1 MGENQK
7 RILQMLADGKIKV
20 DEASRLLSLLSEDSG
35 TRTDAGDVVK
45 EAKSNPRY
53 LYVRVEPKKGSH
65 LDAEH
70 GRVNIRI
77 PVGLIRAG
85 MKFKALIPPQ
95 AADNVNRALNEK
107 GIDFDIRNIKDEY
120 IEQLIGALS
129 DTEVN
134 VDTPEAEVRVYA
146 E

>member
-7 RILQMLADGKIKV
+7 RILQMLAEGKINV
-20 DEASRLLSLLSEDSG
+20 EEASRLLSLVGEERG
-35 TRTDAGDVVK
+35 KQAGAGDTGY

-53 LYVRVEPKKGSH
+53 LYVRVEPKEGSH

-70 GRVNIRI
+70 GRVNVRI

-107 GIDFDIRNIKDEY
+107 GINFDIRNVKDEY

-129 DTEVN
+129 DTEIN
-134 VDTPEAEVRVYA
+134 VDTPDAEVRIYA